1 MKVIILPL
9 YCLTL
14 REHRAWPADFLYQKM
29 TQQTTDYHWLIG
41 GNLGD
46 RLDYLAR
53 ARALMAEQIGQI
65 LNASA
70 IYQTQAWGYT
80 QQPDFLNQALITR
93 SALPPFQAMQTA
105 LRIELQLG
113 RERHQRW
120 HERTIDIDLIYAQD
134 FCLETESL
142 TLPHPR
148 AHERRFV
155 LMPLAEISPD
165 FVHPVWH
172 KTQTELLQIC
182 PDTSAIETFNLL
194 V

>member
-1 MKVIILPL
+1 
-9 YCLTL
+9 
-14 REHRAWPADFLYQKM
+14 M

-41 GNLGD
+41 GNLSD

-65 LNASA
+65 LQTSG

-80 QQPDFLNQALITR
+80 DQPDFLNQAIITR
-93 SALPPFQAMQTA
+93 SALPPQQAMQAA
-105 LRIELQLG
+105 LHIEQQLG

-134 FCLETESL
+134 FCLETPNL

-155 LMPLAEISPD
+155 LVPLAEISPD
-165 FVHPVWH
+165 FIHPIWH
-172 KTQTELLQIC
+172 KSQAELLQLC
-182 PDTSAIETFNLL
+182 ADTSAVETFKLL
-194 V
+194 I